1 MSKTQDKKLKNKIE
15 HAEFLWND
23 AQMRA
28 AMMQQTLQI
37 AVGEFETHK
46 EELEA
51 EVIKTVEEQIEL
63 RKKDIET
70 FLMGEKDKY
79 LERMGIQQD

>member
-1 MSKTQDKKLKNKIE
+1 MSKTQDKKIKNKVE

-28 AMMQQTLQI
+28 AMMQQTLDI
-37 AVGEFETHK
+37 AIGEFETHK
-46 EELEA
+46 EELEPG
-51 EVIKTVEEQIEL
+51 VIATIEEQIEL

-70 FLMGEKDKY
+70 FIMGEKDKY
-79 LERMGIQQD
+79 LERIGTQQD

>member
-1 MSKTQDKKLKNKIE
+1 MSKTQDKKQQNKIE

-28 AMMQQTLQI
+28 AMMQQTLDVAI
-37 AVGEFETHK
+37 GEFEEHQ
-46 EELEA
+46 EELDA
-51 EVIKTVEEQIEL
+51 EVVTQIKQQIDL
-63 RKKDIET
+63 RKKDIQN

>member
-1 MSKTQDKKLKNKIE
+1 MSKTQDKKLKNKTE

-28 AMMQQTLQI
+28 AMMQQTLDI
-37 AVGEFETHK
+37 AIAEFEEHQ
-46 EELEA
+46 EELDA
-51 EVIKTVEEQIEL
+51 EVVTQIKQQIDL

>member
-1 MSKTQDKKLKNKIE
+1 MSKTQDKKLQNKIE

-28 AMMQQTLQI
+28 AMMQQTLDI
-37 AVGEFETHK
+37 AIAEFEEHQ
-46 EELEA
+46 EELDA
-51 EVIKTVEEQIEL
+51 EVVTQIKQQIDL
-63 RKKDIET
+63 RKKDIQD

>member
-1 MSKTQDKKLKNKIE
+1 MSKTQDKRLQNKTE
-15 HAEFLWND
+15 HAEYLWND

-28 AMMQQTLQI
+28 AMMQQTLAI
-37 AVGEFETHK
+37 AIGEFETHQ
-46 EELEA
+46 EELDD
-51 EVIKTVEEQIEL
+51 EVVVQIKQQIEL

>member
-15 HAEFLWND
+15 QAEFLWND

-37 AVGEFETHK
+37 AIGEFETHK
-46 EELEA
+46 DELEA
-51 EVIKTVEEQIEL
+51 DVVTKVEEQINL
-63 RKKDIET
+63 RKRDIET
-70 FLMGEKDKY
+70 FLMGEKGKY

>member
-1 MSKTQDKKLKNKIE
+1 MSKTQDKKVKNKE
-15 HAEFLWND
+15 DHAEFLWND

-28 AMMQQTLQI
+28 AMMQQTLDI
-37 AVGEFETHK
+37 AIAEFEEHQ
-46 EELEA
+46 EELDA
-51 EVIKTVEEQIEL
+51 EVVTQIKQQIDL
-63 RKKDIET
+63 RKKDIQN

>member
-37 AVGEFETHK
+37 AIGEFETHK
-46 EELEA
+46 DELEA

-63 RKKDIET
+63 RKRDIKT
-70 FLMGEKDKY
+70 FLMGEKGKY

>member
-1 MSKTQDKKLKNKIE
+1 MSKTQDKKLQNKIE

-28 AMMQQTLQI
+28 AMMQQTLDI
-37 AVGEFETHK
+37 AIAEFEEHQD
-46 EELEA
+46 ELDA
-51 EVIKTVEEQIEL
+51 EVVTQIKQQIDL
-63 RKKDIET
+63 RKKDIQD